1 MRYSILISSLIVTL
15 TAFGVNVTP
24 HADTQVMHGIRR
36 FGLTGTPTQ
45 NGQLTEAA
53 AYARSLTRRRP
64 TRRS

>member
-15 TAFGVNVTP
+15 TAFGVNATP
-24 HADTQVMHGIRR
+24 HADTQVMHIRR
-36 FGLTGTPTQ
+36 FALKGIPTQ
-45 NGQLTEAA
+45 NEQLTEAA